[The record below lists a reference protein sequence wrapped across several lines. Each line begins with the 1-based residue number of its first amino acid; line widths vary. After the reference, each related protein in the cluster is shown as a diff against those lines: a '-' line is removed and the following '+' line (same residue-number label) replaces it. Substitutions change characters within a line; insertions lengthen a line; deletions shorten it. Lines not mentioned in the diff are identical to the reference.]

1 MNEWVYC
8 HEKICD
14 FLFGCE
20 KTQREAMALL
30 VSAKVTTPLGFLS
43 CWPMLMAKLYNG
55 LMSVLPALSV
65 QYICQQIPESS
76 FCLYFL
82 SSYIGNNCLTKD
94 ISLG

>member
-8 HEKICD
+8 HREEFVI
-14 FLFGCE
+14 FSLVCE

-55 LMSVLPALSV
+55 LMSVL
-65 QYICQQIPESS
+65 CQ
-76 FCLYFL
+76 L
-82 SSYIGNNCLTKD
+82 
-94 ISLG
+94 